1 MKQLGAQCGSEFWFR
16 LKRHMVQA
24 RHLDIREVGL
34 QIVERL
40 MNFHVKHCLDLCSR
54 DGEERLSPK
63 AKNI

>member
-1 MKQLGAQCGSEFWFR
+1 MIQS
-16 LKRHMVQA
+16 

-40 MNFHVKHCLDLCSR
+40 MNFHVKHCLDLCSS